1 MKHLTDNFRYSFSK
15 LAGYLQCPRSF
26 YLNYVV
32 QNSEG
37 VGNFFGEIGS
47 WCHILLEQWAK
58 DEIPPFLLAEEFEA
72 GYDEHVR
79 MAPPPFPKNL
89 GQSSHDQCL
98 SYFENFDGFGDEWE
112 VISVE
117 DKFILTYE
125 GYNISGIADLVLR
138 HKETGAIRIIDH
150 KTKSAASMAKEIN
163 LYRKQLYLYC
173 HWCKERFGQW
183 PQDVC
188 FNMIKTQEMIIEPFS
203 EEEYNK
209 SMQWYLDVI
218 HQIEASDALEDW
230 PCKIN
235 KYFCSN
241 LCDMCSECTEWLE
254 VKQADYQAWLA
265 KKQAEEELYGSV
277 C

>member
-1 MKHLTDNFRYSFSK
+1 MKHLTADFRYSFSK
-15 LAGYLQCPRSF
+15 LAGYIQCPRSF

-32 QNSEG
+32 KDSEG
-37 VGNFFGEIGS
+37 VGNFFGEVGS
-47 WCHILLEQWAK
+47 WCHSLLESWAK
-58 DEIPPFLLAEEFEA
+58 DEIPAFLLAEEFEA
-72 GYDEHVR
+72 GYDEHVK

-89 GQSSHDQCL
+89 GATSHDQCL
-98 SYFENFDGFGDEWE
+98 AYFENFDGFGDEWE

-117 DKFILTYE
+117 DKFILAYE

-173 HWCKERFGQW
+173 HWCKQRFGQW

-230 PCKIN
+230 PCNIN
-235 KYFCSN
+235 KFFCGN
-241 LCDMCSECTEWLE
+241 LCDMCSECTDWLE
-254 VKQADYQAWLA
+254 IKQADYQAWLA
-265 KKQAEEELYGSV
+265 KKQAEEEMYGAF
-277 C
+277 